1 MALTD
6 KNDSV
11 GNPDGRYH
19 ADKIEQWPTAYFK
32 LDGTCVK
39 NGRMTSSVSPR
50 SIIDR
55 KVSPLVEAA
64 LGDTRVVLIA
74 GPRQAGKTTLARK
87 YAGSDRPYV
96 TLDDAGALSAARA
109 DPVGFV
115 RGIGRTVI
123 DEVQRVPELMLAIK
137 ESVDRDD
144 TPGRFLLTGSANLA
158 TVPMIADSLAGRMA
172 TISLLPF
179 AQSEIRSTP
188 GRLLDRLF
196 AGEEPTAGEDAILG
210 DELVALVLRG
220 GYPEALRRAT
230 SARRTAWLEDYV
242 AQILDRDVRDVANID
257 QFDQLPRLLQ
267 VLAEHAGQLVNHSSF
282 GAALGLSSVTAQK
295 YVAILERLFLVRTL
309 APWSSN
315 RLSRLIKTPKL
326 HFLDSGLLAVLRE
339 DEEEALRQERS
350 RFGAVLESFV
360 VSELLK
366 LASWSDRRVSFSHY
380 RTKDQDEVDVVIEDR
395 RGRVVGIEVKA
406 SATVRPKDFRG
417 LRQLQEAVGDRFMRG
432 LVLHDHDRVTPF
444 GEKLQA
450 APLSILWTM

>member
-1 MALTD
+1 MVTSTSPRHIIHRNIRSHVETALT
-6 KNDSV
+6 
-11 GNPDGRYH
+11 
-19 ADKIEQWPTAYFK
+19 
-32 LDGTCVK
+32 
-39 NGRMTSSVSPR
+39 
-50 SIIDR
+50 
-55 KVSPLVEAA
+55 
-64 LGDTRVVLIA
+64 DTRVVLIV
-74 GPRQAGKTTLARK
+74 GPRQAGKTTLARQFS
-87 YAGSDRPYV
+87 GVDRPYI

-115 RGIGRTVI
+115 RGIERAVI
-123 DEVQRVPELMLAIK
+123 DEVQRAPELMLAIK
-137 ESVDRDD
+137 ESVDRNDA
-144 TPGRFLLTGSANLA
+144 PGRFLLTGSANLA
-158 TVPMIADSLAGRMA
+158 AVPMIADSLAGRMA

-179 AQSEIRSTP
+179 AQSEIRSMP

-196 AGEEPTAGEDAILG
+196 AGEEPTVGKDAVFG
-210 DELVALVLRG
+210 DELLELVLRG

-230 SARRTAWLEDYV
+230 PARRTAWLEDYA
-242 AQILDRDVRDVANID
+242 AQILDRDVRDIANID
-257 QFDQLPRLLQ
+257 QLDRLPRLLE

-326 HFLDSGLLAVLRE
+326 HFLDSGLLATLRE
-339 DEEEALRQERS
+339 DEDEKVRQDRT
-350 RFGAVLESFV
+350 RFGALLESFV

-366 LASWSDRRVSFSHY
+366 LASWSERRMSFSHY

-395 RGRVVGIEVKA
+395 RGRIIGIEVKA
-406 SATVRPKDFRG
+406 SATVRPQDFRG
-417 LRQLQEAVGDRFMRG
+417 LRQLQEALGDRFVRG

-450 APLSILWTM
+450 APISVLWSM